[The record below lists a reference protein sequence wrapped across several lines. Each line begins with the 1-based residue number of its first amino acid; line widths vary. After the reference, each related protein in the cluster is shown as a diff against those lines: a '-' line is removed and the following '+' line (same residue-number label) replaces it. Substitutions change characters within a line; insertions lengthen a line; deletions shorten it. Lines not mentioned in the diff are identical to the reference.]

1 MVDIEIPTN
10 MDVSIRMV
18 REDGVN
24 LIGYSVKQDDSVILR
39 PIEGEN
45 KRCAA
50 HESDPETHV
59 RKFRVLIYTYSTA
72 WESIFDKDSKAMPMT
87 VKVVFFGDDW
97 QIAR

>member
-10 MDVSIRMV
+10 MDVSIRKV

-24 LIGYSVKQDDSVILR
+24 LIGYSVNQDDSVILR
-39 PIEGEN
+39 PIECED

-50 HESDPETHV
+50 YESDPETHV
-59 RKFRVLIYTYSTA
+59 RKFRVLISTYSTV
-72 WESIFDKDSKAMPMT
+72 WEPIFDKDSKA
-87 VKVVFFGDDW
+87 VEVVIFGDDW